1 MTFIRL
7 DSGGC
12 MITINNLFKTFGSQ
26 QVLKG
31 INIAL
36 ERGKVMVVIGPS
48 GSGKS
53 TLLRSINALEI
64 PDKGTIEVGDS
75 QLTFTEIDKPKQSEI
90 LALRKKTGM
99 VFQSYHLFPHLTV
112 LQNVTAAQVVVKKR
126 SRQEAKSKAVEL
138 LRKVGLE
145 DKASFYP
152 HQLSGGQQQRVGIA
166 RALAIDPEVLLFD
179 EPTSALDPEL
189 VGEVLKVMK
198 DLAVEGMTMMIVTHE
213 MQFAKE
219 VADTVV
225 FMNDGSIIEQGA
237 PDSLFNHPTQD
248 RTRLFLARLSGAN
261 S

>member
-31 INIAL
+31 INITL
-36 ERGKVMVVIGPS
+36 EKGKVMVVIGPS

-64 PDKGTIEVGDS
+64 PDKGTIEIGS
-75 QLTFTEIDKPKQSEI
+75 TQLTFTEIDKPKQSEI

-112 LQNVTAAQVVVKKR
+112 LQNVTTAQVVVKKR
-126 SRQEAKSKAVEL
+126 SRQEARSKAVEL

-145 DKASFYP
+145 DKASYYP

-225 FMNDGSIIEQGA
+225 FMNDGSIIEQGT
-237 PDSLFNHPTQD
+237 PDALFNHPAQD
-248 RTRLFLARLSGAN
+248 RTRLFLSRLSGAT